1 MFYFY
6 NTNYNLRR
14 LITHF
19 NNSQNPNISNSSSN
33 NQTSYLNKPTKV
45 VGDMVFD
52 PIKMCWLTNND
63 DDDVFANLSSS
74 STSSN
79 ECSNNFKFNNS
90 ILSDTISNANN
101 NENTNETLY
110 SNISKSFIDI
120 CYSTES
126 LHDNQ
131 VRSWVPRGGLID
143 DRRYLYEIYVMS
155 KRIANKNNR

>member
-1 MFYFY
+1 
-6 NTNYNLRR
+6 
-14 LITHF
+14 
-19 NNSQNPNISNSSSN
+19 
-33 NQTSYLNKPTKV
+33 
-45 VGDMVFD
+45 MVFD

-90 ILSDTISNANN
+90 ILGDTISNANN
-101 NENTNETLY
+101 NENTNENLY
-110 SNISKSFIDI
+110 SNISKCFIDI